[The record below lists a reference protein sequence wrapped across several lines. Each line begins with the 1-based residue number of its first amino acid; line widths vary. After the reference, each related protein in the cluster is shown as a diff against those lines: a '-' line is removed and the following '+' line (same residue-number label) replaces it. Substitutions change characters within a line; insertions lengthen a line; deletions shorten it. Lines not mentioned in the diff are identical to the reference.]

1 MPLTLPSKIQFDLSA
16 LNSDGLAGPPDGL
29 RAVGYEFCIPAT
41 LLAEAEVKAID
52 PTAEVYKEASGRAGC
67 AESQYLVIGSTQQAN
82 FREVLLKLAS
92 LDYVERIIQSDA
104 E

>member
-1 MPLTLPSKIQFDLSA
+1 LSLTLPGKIQFDLSA

-52 PTAEVYKEASGRAGC
+52 PTAEVYKGASGRVGC

-82 FREVLLKLAS
+82 FRDVLLKLAS